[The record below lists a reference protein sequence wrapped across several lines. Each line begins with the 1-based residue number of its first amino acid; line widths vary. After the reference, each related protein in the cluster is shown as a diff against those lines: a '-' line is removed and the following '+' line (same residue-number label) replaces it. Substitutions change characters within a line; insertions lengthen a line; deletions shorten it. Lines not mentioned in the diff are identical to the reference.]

1 MTFLGDLQE
10 LVELQSPSEDL
21 AACARVVDLAV
32 AIAARNLQ
40 EPARVTEAGGRP
52 VFWWGSDKPEVV
64 LLCHLDTVWPI
75 DSYLPLWRVEGDQI
89 FGPGIFDMKAGFLQ
103 AMYAIKEI
111 PNASQK
117 IALVGTTDEEIGS
130 HASRQLIEDLARSAK
145 ATLVFES
152 SIDDT
157 VKIGR
162 KGTSMYRI
170 TVHGRAAHAGLEPE
184 KGINATTE
192 ISKIVLAMAAL
203 ENSEHGTT
211 VVPTVM
217 QSGSTT
223 NTVPATASLDIDA
236 RSFLAAEL
244 VRIDEAIKS
253 LKPSHPAGV
262 NMLLTTLTD
271 IPAALKGSDI
281 GTIFAARTD
290 RKPSRLLWLAHAST
304 PHGKLMLDAG
314 ATTAIKERGTS
325 LLAAGVNGVEG
336 EFIAGDT
343 VELLSPHRE
352 VIARGLVAFDS
363 SEIPAMLGKS
373 TKQLAAEFGPEYERE
388 LVHRDDLV
396 LL

>member
-32 AIAARNLQ
+32 VIAARNLQ
-40 EPARVTEAGGRP
+40 EPARVTQAGGRP

-253 LKPSHPAGV
+253 LKPSHPEARIEIVGGI
-262 NMLLTTLTD
+262 NRPPLEH
-271 IPAALKGSDI
+271 AATAELYATIEKVASDLGMPPVGHVSVGGASDGNI
-281 GTIFAARTD
+281 AATVGGRVLDGLGASGYGAHAAHEHIFA
-290 RKPSRLLWLAHAST
+290 SRIETRIALI
-304 PHGKLMLDAG
+304 AG
-314 ATTAIKERGTS
+314 FIKE
-325 LLAAGVNGVEG
+325 L
-336 EFIAGDT
+336 I
-343 VELLSPHRE
+343 
-352 VIARGLVAFDS
+352 
-363 SEIPAMLGKS
+363 
-373 TKQLAAEFGPEYERE
+373 
-388 LVHRDDLV
+388 
-396 LL
+396 

>member
-21 AACARVVDLAV
+21 GACARVVDLAV

-40 EPARVTEAGGRP
+40 EPARVTQAGGRP

-117 IALVGTTDEEIGS
+117 IALIGTTDEEIGS

-192 ISKIVLAMAAL
+192 ISKIVLAMAVL

-253 LKPSHPAGV
+253 LKPSHPEARIEIVGGI
-262 NMLLTTLTD
+262 NRPPLEH
-271 IPAALKGSDI
+271 AATAELYATIEKVASNLGMPPVGHVSVGGASDGNI
-281 GTIFAARTD
+281 AAAVGGRVLDGLGASGYGAHAAHEHIFA
-290 RKPSRLLWLAHAST
+290 SRIETRIALI
-304 PHGKLMLDAG
+304 AG
-314 ATTAIKERGTS
+314 FIKE
-325 LLAAGVNGVEG
+325 L
-336 EFIAGDT
+336 I
-343 VELLSPHRE
+343 
-352 VIARGLVAFDS
+352 
-363 SEIPAMLGKS
+363 
-373 TKQLAAEFGPEYERE
+373 
-388 LVHRDDLV
+388 
-396 LL
+396 

>member
-32 AIAARNLQ
+32 VIAARNLQ
-40 EPARVTEAGGRP
+40 EPARVTQAGGRP

-117 IALVGTTDEEIGS
+117 IALIGTTDEEIGS

-223 NTVPATASLDIDA
+223 NTVPATATLDIDA

-253 LKPSHPAGV
+253 LKPSHPEARIEIVGGI
-262 NMLLTTLTD
+262 NRPPLEH
-271 IPAALKGSDI
+271 AATAELYATIEKVASNLGMPPVGHVSVGGASDGNI
-281 GTIFAARTD
+281 AAAVGGRVLDGLGASGYGAHAAHEHIFA
-290 RKPSRLLWLAHAST
+290 SRIETRIALI
-304 PHGKLMLDAG
+304 AG
-314 ATTAIKERGTS
+314 FIKE
-325 LLAAGVNGVEG
+325 L
-336 EFIAGDT
+336 I
-343 VELLSPHRE
+343 
-352 VIARGLVAFDS
+352 
-363 SEIPAMLGKS
+363 
-373 TKQLAAEFGPEYERE
+373 
-388 LVHRDDLV
+388 
-396 LL
+396 

>member
-32 AIAARNLQ
+32 VIAARNLQ
-40 EPARVTEAGGRP
+40 EPARVTQAGGRP

-253 LKPSHPAGV
+253 LKPSHPEARIEIVGGI
-262 NMLLTTLTD
+262 NRPPLEH
-271 IPAALKGSDI
+271 AATAELYATIEKVASNLGMPPVGHVSVGGASDGNI
-281 GTIFAARTD
+281 AAAVGGRVLDGLGASGYGAHAAHEHIFA
-290 RKPSRLLWLAHAST
+290 SRIETRIALI
-304 PHGKLMLDAG
+304 AG
-314 ATTAIKERGTS
+314 FIKE
-325 LLAAGVNGVEG
+325 L
-336 EFIAGDT
+336 I
-343 VELLSPHRE
+343 
-352 VIARGLVAFDS
+352 
-363 SEIPAMLGKS
+363 
-373 TKQLAAEFGPEYERE
+373 
-388 LVHRDDLV
+388 
-396 LL
+396 

>member
-32 AIAARNLQ
+32 VIAARNLQ
-40 EPARVTEAGGRP
+40 EPARVTQAGGRP

-117 IALVGTTDEEIGS
+117 IALIGTTDEEIGS

-253 LKPSHPAGV
+253 LKPSHPEARIEIVGGI
-262 NMLLTTLTD
+262 NRPPLEH
-271 IPAALKGSDI
+271 AATAELYATIEKVASNLGMPPVGHVSVGGASDGNI
-281 GTIFAARTD
+281 AAAVGGRVLD
-290 RKPSRLLWLAHAST
+290 GLGASGYGAHAAHEHIFESRIE
-304 PHGKLMLDAG
+304 PRIAMIAG
-314 ATTAIKERGTS
+314 FIKE
-325 LLAAGVNGVEG
+325 L
-336 EFIAGDT
+336 I
-343 VELLSPHRE
+343 
-352 VIARGLVAFDS
+352 
-363 SEIPAMLGKS
+363 
-373 TKQLAAEFGPEYERE
+373 
-388 LVHRDDLV
+388 
-396 LL
+396 

>member
-32 AIAARNLQ
+32 VIAARNLQ
-40 EPARVTEAGGRP
+40 EPARVTQAGGRP

-117 IALVGTTDEEIGS
+117 IALIGTTDEEIGS
-130 HASRQLIEDLARSAK
+130 HASRQLIEDLARNAK

-192 ISKIVLAMAAL
+192 ISKIVLAMAVL

-253 LKPSHPAGV
+253 LKPSHPEARIEIVGGI
-262 NMLLTTLTD
+262 NRPPLEH
-271 IPAALKGSDI
+271 AATAELYATIEKVASNLGMPPVGHVSVGGASDGNI
-281 GTIFAARTD
+281 AAAVGGRVLDGLGASGYGAHAAHEHIFA
-290 RKPSRLLWLAHAST
+290 SRIETRIALI
-304 PHGKLMLDAG
+304 AG
-314 ATTAIKERGTS
+314 FIKE
-325 LLAAGVNGVEG
+325 L
-336 EFIAGDT
+336 I
-343 VELLSPHRE
+343 
-352 VIARGLVAFDS
+352 
-363 SEIPAMLGKS
+363 
-373 TKQLAAEFGPEYERE
+373 
-388 LVHRDDLV
+388 
-396 LL
+396 

>member
-21 AACARVVDLAV
+21 GACARVVDLAV

-253 LKPSHPAGV
+253 LKPSHPEARIEIVGGI
-262 NMLLTTLTD
+262 NRPPLEH
-271 IPAALKGSDI
+271 AATAELYATIEKVASNLGMPPVGHVSVGGASDGNI
-281 GTIFAARTD
+281 AAAVGGRVLDGLGASGYGAHAAHEHIFA
-290 RKPSRLLWLAHAST
+290 SRIETRIALI
-304 PHGKLMLDAG
+304 AG
-314 ATTAIKERGTS
+314 FIKE
-325 LLAAGVNGVEG
+325 L
-336 EFIAGDT
+336 I
-343 VELLSPHRE
+343 
-352 VIARGLVAFDS
+352 
-363 SEIPAMLGKS
+363 
-373 TKQLAAEFGPEYERE
+373 
-388 LVHRDDLV
+388 
-396 LL
+396 

>member
-21 AACARVVDLAV
+21 GACARVVDLAV

-40 EPARVTEAGGRP
+40 EPARVTQAGGRP

-117 IALVGTTDEEIGS
+117 IALIGTTDEEIGS

-253 LKPSHPAGV
+253 LKPSHPEARIEIVGGI
-262 NMLLTTLTD
+262 NRPPLEH
-271 IPAALKGSDI
+271 AATAELYATIEKVASNLGMPPVGHVSVGGASDGNI
-281 GTIFAARTD
+281 AAAVGGRVLDGLGASGYGAHAAHEHIFA
-290 RKPSRLLWLAHAST
+290 SRIETRIALI
-304 PHGKLMLDAG
+304 AG
-314 ATTAIKERGTS
+314 FIKE
-325 LLAAGVNGVEG
+325 L
-336 EFIAGDT
+336 I
-343 VELLSPHRE
+343 
-352 VIARGLVAFDS
+352 
-363 SEIPAMLGKS
+363 
-373 TKQLAAEFGPEYERE
+373 
-388 LVHRDDLV
+388 
-396 LL
+396 

>member
-223 NTVPATASLDIDA
+223 NTVPATATLDIDA

-253 LKPSHPAGV
+253 LKPSHPEARIEIVGGI
-262 NMLLTTLTD
+262 NRPPLEH
-271 IPAALKGSDI
+271 AATAELYATIEKVASNLGMPPVGHVSVGGASDGNI
-281 GTIFAARTD
+281 AAAVGGRVLDGLGASGYGAHAAHEHIFA
-290 RKPSRLLWLAHAST
+290 SRIETRIALI
-304 PHGKLMLDAG
+304 AG
-314 ATTAIKERGTS
+314 FIKE
-325 LLAAGVNGVEG
+325 L
-336 EFIAGDT
+336 I
-343 VELLSPHRE
+343 
-352 VIARGLVAFDS
+352 
-363 SEIPAMLGKS
+363 
-373 TKQLAAEFGPEYERE
+373 
-388 LVHRDDLV
+388 
-396 LL
+396 

>member
-32 AIAARNLQ
+32 VIAARNLQ
-40 EPARVTEAGGRP
+40 EPARVTQAGGRP

-117 IALVGTTDEEIGS
+117 IALIGTTDEEIGS

-253 LKPSHPAGV
+253 LKPSHPEARIEIVGGI
-262 NMLLTTLTD
+262 NRPPLEH
-271 IPAALKGSDI
+271 AATAELYATIEKVASNLGMPPVGHVSVGGASDGNI
-281 GTIFAARTD
+281 AAAVGGRVLD
-290 RKPSRLLWLAHAST
+290 GLGASGYGAHAAHEHILASRIET
-304 PHGKLMLDAG
+304 RIALIAG
-314 ATTAIKERGTS
+314 FIKE
-325 LLAAGVNGVEG
+325 L
-336 EFIAGDT
+336 I
-343 VELLSPHRE
+343 
-352 VIARGLVAFDS
+352 
-363 SEIPAMLGKS
+363 
-373 TKQLAAEFGPEYERE
+373 
-388 LVHRDDLV
+388 
-396 LL
+396 

>member
-32 AIAARNLQ
+32 VIAARNLQ
-40 EPARVTEAGGRP
+40 EPARVTQAGGRP

-117 IALVGTTDEEIGS
+117 IALIGTTDEEIGS

-192 ISKIVLAMAAL
+192 ISKIVLAMAVL

-253 LKPSHPAGV
+253 LKPSHPEARIEIVGGI
-262 NMLLTTLTD
+262 NRPPLEH
-271 IPAALKGSDI
+271 AATAELYATIEKVASNLGMPPVGHVSVGGASDGNI
-281 GTIFAARTD
+281 AAAVGGRVLDGLGASGYGAHAAHEHIFA
-290 RKPSRLLWLAHAST
+290 SRIETRIALI
-304 PHGKLMLDAG
+304 AG
-314 ATTAIKERGTS
+314 FIKE
-325 LLAAGVNGVEG
+325 L
-336 EFIAGDT
+336 I
-343 VELLSPHRE
+343 
-352 VIARGLVAFDS
+352 
-363 SEIPAMLGKS
+363 
-373 TKQLAAEFGPEYERE
+373 
-388 LVHRDDLV
+388 
-396 LL
+396 

>member
-32 AIAARNLQ
+32 VIAARNLQ
-40 EPARVTEAGGRP
+40 EPARVTQAGGRP

-117 IALVGTTDEEIGS
+117 IALIGTTDEEIGS

-253 LKPSHPAGV
+253 LKPSHPEARIEIVGGI
-262 NMLLTTLTD
+262 NRPPLEH
-271 IPAALKGSDI
+271 AATAELYATIEKVASNLGMPPVGHVSVGGASDGNI
-281 GTIFAARTD
+281 AAAVGGRVLDGLGASGYGAHAAHEHIFA
-290 RKPSRLLWLAHAST
+290 SRIETRIALI
-304 PHGKLMLDAG
+304 AG
-314 ATTAIKERGTS
+314 FIKE
-325 LLAAGVNGVEG
+325 L
-336 EFIAGDT
+336 I
-343 VELLSPHRE
+343 
-352 VIARGLVAFDS
+352 
-363 SEIPAMLGKS
+363 
-373 TKQLAAEFGPEYERE
+373 
-388 LVHRDDLV
+388 
-396 LL
+396 